1 MKIVQKKLSEIKL
14 APYNPRKISKEEKE
28 KLKRSLSEFGYVD
41 PIIYNKRNM
50 FVIGG
55 NQRLTVLREL
65 AREDPERWDIKYE
78 MVEEDLDDDR
88 EKALN
93 VALNKI
99 SGEWDFPKLKELLVE
114 LDTGAFDIEIT
125 GFSLDEIKSF
135 VDYAVDASDDGFDV
149 DEAEKKI
156 DKPKTVRG
164 DVYILGNHRLMCG
177 DGTSNEDV
185 RTLLDGRKANMI
197 FTDPPY
203 NVGYVNTKNKKYTS
217 HQSGKHE
224 SIINDEMS
232 PEEWRKFNL
241 TLAEIMIEFCSGDMY
256 VWGAPGPDGMRQRLA
271 FIDAGIHWSAT
282 IVWKKHAF
290 VMSRGNYQ
298 RMYEPCFYGWKNKSS
313 FVAGRNKTEV
323 WEVDRPMRSELHPTM
338 KPIELCAIGIANS
351 SSFGDSV
358 LDLFGGSGSTL
369 IACEQLKRDCM
380 MMEISEKYCDVII
393 KRWEEFTGKTAV
405 KR

>member
-1 MKIVQKKLSEIKL
+1 MNIVQKKLSEIKL

-65 AREDPERWDIKYE
+65 AREDPERWDVKYE

-99 SGEWDFPKLKELLVE
+99 GGEWDFPKLKELLVE

-125 GFSLDEIKSF
+125 GFSLEEIKGF
-135 VDYAVDASDDGFDV
+135 VDYTTDASDDGFDV
-149 DEAEKKI
+149 DEAEKNI

-177 DGTSNEDV
+177 DGTSKEDV
-185 RTLLDGRKANMI
+185 KTLLDGRNAHMI

-224 SIINDEMS
+224 SIINDEMTQ
-232 PEEWRKFNL
+232 EEWLKFNL
-241 TLAEIMIEFCSGDMY
+241 KLAEIMIESCSGDMY

-351 SSFGDSV
+351 SKSGDRV

-369 IACEQLKRDCM
+369 IACEQLKRDCLI
-380 MMEISEKYCDVII
+380 MEISEKYCDVIVR
-393 KRWEEFTGKTAV
+393 RWEEFTGKKAV